1 MEHQALEVEPKSK
14 IRLMWEHLEVSICM
28 ITMSLM
34 VVIVFAQV
42 VGRYVFNYS
51 FSWSEEIARFLMV
64 WITFAGSAYA
74 FRMGAHIG
82 VTVIVERM
90 PRKIGAYIKLLARV
104 LTIIFFLVL
113 GYYGW
118 HHTVQQYVMG
128 QVAPA
133 TRIPVAIPYSAVPI
147 GSFLVIIRLIDQAIH
162 DYKNR
167 HGLGAEYK

>member
-1 MEHQALEVEPKSK
+1 MEHQVSNKEPKGK
-14 IRLMWEHLEVSICM
+14 IRLLWENLEVSICM
-28 ITMSLM
+28 ITMTLM

-82 VTVIVERM
+82 VTVIVDRLPPGM
-90 PRKIGAYIKLLARV
+90 ALYVKLLARV
-104 LTIIFFLVL
+104 LTIVFFMVL

-118 HHTVQQYVMG
+118 HHTMEQYLMG
-128 QVAPA
+128 QLAPA

-147 GSFLVIIRLIDQAIH
+147 GSLLVIIRLIDQAIQ
-162 DYKNR
+162 DFKNR
-167 HGLGAEYK
+167 HVLEVDYK

>member
-1 MEHQALEVEPKSK
+1 MEQKGSDNTPKSK
-14 IRLMWEHLEVSICM
+14 IRVMWEHLEVSICM
-28 ITMSLM
+28 ITMTLM

-82 VTVIVERM
+82 VTAIVERL
-90 PRKIGAYIKLLARV
+90 PGKLGVYVKLLARV
-104 LTIIFFLVL
+104 LTIVFFLVL

-118 HHTVQQYVMG
+118 HHTAHQFAMG

-147 GSFLVIIRLIDQAIH
+147 GSFLVIIRLIDQAIQ
-162 DYKNR
+162 DFKNR
-167 HGLGAEYK
+167 HEVGVDYQ